1 MAKQALSWKR
11 AGAIGWRDLKSA
23 PAKFGFVVLSVAV
36 GVAALVG
43 VRGFSE
49 SFRRTLSLEARSLM
63 AGDLSARIFHQPTGD
78 ETRKIAGIEKQGA
91 GGIRLTWV
99 TEAVSMASVAPDPV
113 PLLVSLKAV
122 DPDEYPYYGT
132 AELEPAIGLKQAL
145 DGDSAVVAEEFLIRL
160 NARVGQ
166 TLRLG
171 GRSFRIS
178 AMLKQEPDRIS
189 AGAGWGPR
197 VMISQAALA
206 RTGLLAPGSRVSERL
221 LVKLPEKL
229 AAGVSIGA
237 EAEAVRK
244 QVEEALP
251 DAQVMDFK
259 EGNPGLSQG
268 LDNATAI
275 LSLICLV
282 AMVLGAIGVA
292 MAMHAHLEQRM
303 DMLAILK
310 AVGAG
315 SGDLLRIFLLQTL
328 GLGLAGGLLGV
339 AAGLGVMAV
348 LPAVFGKL
356 LPVEAQLE
364 FPWRSVAAGLGTGLL
379 TTLLFCL
386 PPLLDVR
393 NVRPVL
399 VLRRL
404 VEQGPGGNV
413 EEWIERPLIS
423 RILERL
429 SPTFLLRIISGVYA
443 WSVSWAVPLL
453 WFSLPKFALRA
464 LAQIV
469 RWLKV
474 MRAHVDAWLAGWWA
488 RRLQL
493 GISVLVVV
501 ALGGIAWALSDSVTV
516 GWRFALYFAI
526 ALVVLLVLAAVSL
539 RTLRFLLDR
548 VRLRL
553 PSSLRHGL
561 ANLYRPG
568 NQSAAVLAALG
579 TGVML
584 ILAVFLMQAALLRDI
599 RETASPKLPNIFL
612 VDVTTDEV
620 AGVKDFFQHQAG
632 VSQALDLMPV
642 VTGRFISLNGKPVEQ
657 MKEQHFP
664 RRMLESAEL
673 SWADAAPAGDKL
685 TQGKWWTDAE
695 AAELAMGEG
704 VALRLHL
711 GVGSVVE
718 LEVGESVR
726 KLKVAA
732 IYRADGNHLGAR
744 IQFVLPSG
752 QLKDQQATWY
762 GGAHIDPKQVAGME
776 RALFAAFPTV
786 TVINL
791 ADVLERIES
800 VINQI
805 TFVVRFLAGFSIF
818 AGLAILASS
827 IASTRFRRMQ
837 EAVVLKTLGATRM
850 RIVRTFS
857 VEFSVLGLLA
867 GSVGVV
873 FANLLT
879 RVLLR
884 KLEVGFHIE
893 WLATL
898 IALVGTAV
906 LATATGWIAS
916 YRILGLRPLEV
927 LREE

>member
-1 MAKQALSWKR
+1 MAKRALSWRR
-11 AGAIGWRDLKSA
+11 AAAIGWRDLKSA
-23 PAKFGFVVLSVAV
+23 PGKFGFVVLSVAV

-49 SFRRTLSLEARSLM
+49 SFRRTLSTEARSLM
-63 AGDLSARIFHQPTGD
+63 AGDLSARIFREPTA
-78 ETRKIAGIEKQGA
+78 EEQSKLSAIEQQGLR
-91 GGIRLTWV
+91 GTWV
-99 TEAVSMASVAPDPV
+99 TETISMASAPPDPV
-113 PLLVSLKAV
+113 PILVSLKAV
-122 DPDEYPYYGT
+122 DPGEYPYYGK
-132 AELEPAIGLKQAL
+132 AELEPEMGLQKAL

-171 GRSFRIS
+171 GRSFRI
-178 AMLKQEPDRIS
+178 AAVLRQEPDRIS
-189 AGAGWGPR
+189 AGAGLGPR
-197 VMISQAALA
+197 VMISRAALL
-206 RTGLLAPGSRVSERL
+206 RTGLIAPGSRASERL
-221 LVKLPEKL
+221 LIKLPEKL
-229 AAGVSIGA
+229 PSGLTA
-237 EAEAVRK
+237 EADAAAVRK
-244 QVEEALP
+244 QLEAALP
-251 DAQVMDFK
+251 DAQVMDFR
-259 EGNPGLSQG
+259 EGNPALSQG
-268 LDNATAI
+268 LDRSTAI

-310 AVGAG
+310 ALGAG
-315 SGDLLRIFLLQTL
+315 SSDLLRIFLLQTL
-328 GLGLAGGLLGV
+328 GLGLAGGVLGV
-339 AAGLGVMAV
+339 AAGVGVMAA

-356 LPVEAQLE
+356 LPVHATLE

-393 NVRPVL
+393 AVRPVL

-404 VEQGPGGNV
+404 VEPGPEGIGG
-413 EEWIERPLIS
+413 
-423 RILERL
+423 
-429 SPTFLLRIISGVYA
+429 
-443 WSVSWAVPLL
+443 
-453 WFSLPKFALRA
+453 WFAR
-464 LAQIV
+464 
-469 RWLKV
+469 
-474 MRAHVDAWLAGWWA
+474 WWA

-493 GISVLVVV
+493 ALSVAVVL
-501 ALGGIAWALSDSVTV
+501 ALGGIAWALSDSAKV
-516 GWRFALYFAI
+516 GTWFAVLFAI
-526 ALVVLLVLAAVSL
+526 ALVVLLLMAAVAL
-539 RTLRFLLDR
+539 RTLRFLLNR

-561 ANLYRPG
+561 SNLYRPG
-568 NQSAAVLAALG
+568 NQSSAVLAALG

-584 ILAVFLMQAALLRDI
+584 ILAVYLMQAMILRDL

-612 VDVTTDEV
+612 VDVTTDEI
-620 AGVKDFFQHQAG
+620 AGVKEFFAHQPG
-632 VSQALDLMPV
+632 VSQALELMPV
-642 VTGRFISLNGKPVEQ
+642 VQGRFVSLNGQKLEQ
-657 MKEQHFP
+657 LKEQHFP
-664 RRMLESAEL
+664 RHLLERAAL
-673 SWADAAPAGDKL
+673 SWADAPPAGDKV
-685 TQGKWWTDAE
+685 TQGKWWTDGS
-695 AAELAMGEG
+695 AAELAVGEG
-704 VALRLHL
+704 AAQRLHL
-711 GVGSVVE
+711 GVGSAVE
-718 LEVGESVR
+718 LEVGGTVR
-726 KLKVAA
+726 ALKVAA
-732 IYRADGNHLGAR
+732 IYRADGQHLGT
-744 IQFVLPSG
+744 QVSFVLSSG
-752 QLKDQQATWY
+752 QLKDQAATWY
-762 GGAHIDPKQVAGME
+762 GGAHIDPKQVAALE
-776 RALFAAFPTV
+776 RALFVAYPTV

-800 VINQI
+800 VVDQI

-818 AGLAILASS
+818 AGLMILASS

-884 KLEVGFHIE
+884 KLEVDFHIE
-893 WLATL
+893 WAATFV
-898 IALVGTAV
+898 ALFGTAV
-906 LATATGWIAS
+906 LATVTGWIAS